1 MTLNLFLY
9 FYWDIVKYL
18 FKLSTHALFIAEK
31 MWKVRISKI
40 KIGARIMT
48 GLNE

>member
-1 MTLNLFLY
+1 MRHDIKFISY

-40 KIGARIMT
+40 
-48 GLNE
+48 